1 MMAEKPKV
9 LLVDDDEGFLKAT
22 SLILEQAGYVVLTAQ
37 DGRSGLEAARQHR
50 PDVAVLDVIM
60 KRPDEGFVLARAINA
75 DADLADVKML
85 VLTAAGQHYQMLFE
99 PDEQWLPVAKVLE
112 KPTSGKTLVREISRL
127 LGESEGGEEE
137 K

>member
-1 MMAEKPKV
+1 MAEKPKV

-22 SLILEQAGYVVLTAQ
+22 SLILEHAGYAVVTAQ

-60 KRPDEGFVLARAINA
+60 KRPDEGFALARAIRA
-75 DADLADVKML
+75 DADLDGVKML

-127 LGESEGGEEE
+127 LGQSEGGEEE